1 MNILESLGTSLK
13 LNAPVDLGVQP
24 TLSTLEEP
32 VMEVLDSSFDDTE
45 YRMYPFRQA
54 VAVLIEDTVYN
65 DEDTIINMN
74 VNEDRITLLVRQ
86 SYHMNLLTVIIR

>member
-1 MNILESLGTSLK
+1 MNILENLGTSLK

-86 SYHMNLLTVIIR
+86 SYHMNLLTVTIR